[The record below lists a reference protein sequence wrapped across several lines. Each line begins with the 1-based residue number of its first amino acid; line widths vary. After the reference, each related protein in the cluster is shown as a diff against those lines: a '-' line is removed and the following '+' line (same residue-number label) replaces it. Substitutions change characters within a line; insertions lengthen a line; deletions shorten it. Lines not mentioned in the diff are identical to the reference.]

1 MLNKTFRSH
10 RSNSHGKASAV
21 RHAIGALLIAPLAAM
36 LPMFAATGA
45 LAEDWPQF
53 RGPNGS
59 GVAAST
65 GLPEVFG
72 PEKNVIWK
80 TPLPPGHSSPV
91 LTRDRVFVTAYVKEK
106 ATGGQPAAVG
116 SKDNAAAKKHKL
128 LVICL
133 DRQTGKLLWQ
143 REVPRAREGRLQNV
157 NDPASPSPVTDG
169 TNVYVFFQESGLIS
183 YDRAGRERWRLPLGP
198 FNMFYGFGASPILV
212 DDKVILPV
220 DQDSPGSYLI
230 AVDKTSGRVRWKVD
244 RPAVISGYSTPI
256 IYQPKGG
263 PKQIVIPE
271 SFQLSAYSA
280 ADGKRVWWVRGLACE
295 MKSIASSDGEYVYI
309 NGWGFP
315 QNQPGNQISTIPFE
329 DAWTRYDKN
338 NDKLIAKS
346 EVTGAEKMDK
356 MLKEAFEAFDM
367 DRDDSLNAK
376 DWEVFRGMMASENGL
391 LAIKLGGQGDQTASA
406 IRWRYQRPVPQVPS
420 TLLYKGILYMI
431 NDSGIL
437 LSFDPVTGKVIK
449 QGRLQGAID
458 KYFASPVAAD
468 DKVFLVGQGGQVSVL
483 KAAGEWQV
491 IAVNELDDEVFAT
504 PAIADGRVYIRT
516 RSALYS
522 FGK

>member
-1 MLNKTFRSH
+1 VSKLRNT
-10 RSNSHGKASAV
+10 G
-21 RHAIGALLIAPLAAM
+21 GALSVALLVALLA
-36 LPMFAATGA
+36 LTAATTGA
-45 LAEDWPQF
+45 FAEDWPQF
-53 RGPNGS
+53 RGLNGS
-59 GVAAST
+59 GVSVST

-72 PEKNVIWK
+72 PQKNVVWK

-91 LTRDRVFVTAYVKEK
+91 LTRDRVFVTAYSKE
-106 ATGGQPAAVG
+106 ANSSPQSAAG
-116 SKDNAAAKKHKL
+116 AKNHKL
-128 LVICL
+128 WVICL

-143 REVPRAREGRLQNV
+143 REVPRTREGRLQNV

-169 TNVYVFFQESGLIS
+169 TNVYVFFQEFGLIS
-183 YDRAGRERWRLPLGP
+183 YDRAGKERWRLPLGP

-220 DQDSPGSYLI
+220 DQDNPGSYLI
-230 AVDKTSGRVRWKVD
+230 AVDKTSGRVRWKVE

-256 IYQPKGG
+256 IYQPKTGA
-263 PKQIVIPE
+263 KQIVVPE
-271 SFQLSAYSA
+271 SFQLSAYSV

-295 MKSIASSDGEYVYI
+295 MKSIASSDGEYAYI

-315 QNQPGNQISTIPFE
+315 QNQPGQQIPTIPFE
-329 DAWTRYDKN
+329 EAWTRYDKN
-338 NDKLIAKS
+338 NDKLVAKS
-346 EVTGAEKMDK
+346 EVAGTEKMDK
-356 MLKEAFEAFDM
+356 MLAAAFEAFDL
-367 DRDDSLNAK
+367 DRDEKLNAK

-391 LAIKLGGQGDQTASA
+391 LSIKLGGQGDQTATA
-406 IRWRYQRPVPQVPS
+406 IRWRYQKPVPQVPS
-420 TLLYKGILYMI
+420 TLLYQGVLYMI
-431 NDSGIL
+431 NDSGIM
-437 LSFDPVTGKVIK
+437 LSFDPATGSIIK

-468 DKVFLVGQGGQVSVL
+468 GKVFLVGQGGQVSVL
-483 KAAGEWQV
+483 KAAGDWQV
-491 IAVNELDDEVFAT
+491 LAVNELDDEVFAT